1 MNFDDKFIE
10 QLKSKNDIVEVVS
23 AYCNLEQK
31 GGAYWACCPLP
42 GHMEKTPSFCVN
54 QVGQFYK
61 CFGCGRGGDVIRF
74 IQEVESLEFLE
85 AVKLLCD
92 RVGLEMP
99 TFSNV
104 DEQKSK
110 ENKQKKERYLAILK
124 DTAHFYVNN
133 LTEEKAPEYIDYLN
147 KRQIDRKTQRA
158 FGIGASLDYTSLPK
172 YLLEKGYSYEDML
185 SAGVVSYNK
194 ERGEYSDF
202 LGKRLIIPIID
213 SFKNVIA
220 FGGRVLGKTDFAKYK
235 NTSETSLF
243 IKNQCLYNINNLK
256 QAKRV
261 GGKLDFAIMVE
272 GYMDVISLYTAGFD
286 NVVASM
292 GTSLTQMQAKILK
305 RYTDNV
311 VISYDGDAAGQNATI
326 RGLEIL
332 RDAGLNVKVIKL
344 PDGLDPD
351 DVIKKHGKSAYEK
364 LISEAKLLIDY
375 KLDVLKS
382 RFDTSTTSGR
392 REFVDSAIKVIR
404 EVEKSFE
411 QEELLKQLSQMSGI
425 AYEYLRRDL
434 EKLPNKTVNT
444 QKTQGKEKEKTVND
458 GTVLAERFVLCAL
471 LFKKPYAQISDIES
485 IEFSSWVREET
496 ANYIFDKTDNEED
509 LVPSMLFDII
519 GSDGAKELNE
529 ILTSGDLIFNTDA
542 ENRYYNDCVIKL
554 VTDSLN
560 NDINALRSMHDN
572 EMDTKKRRSIVQ
584 IIQSKTIKLQNI
596 KTRRI
601 K

>member
-54 QVGQFYK
+54 QVGQFFK
-61 CFGCGRGGDVIRF
+61 CFGCGRGGDVIKF
-74 IQEVESLEFLE
+74 IQEVESLDFLE

-92 RVGLEMP
+92 RAGLEMP

-133 LTEEKAPEYIDYLN
+133 LTEEKAPEYVDYLR

-158 FGIGASLDYTSLPK
+158 FGIGASLDYISLPK
-172 YLLEKGYSYEDML
+172 YLLEKGYSHEDML

-243 IKNQCLYNINNLK
+243 IKNQCLFNINNLK
-256 QAKRV
+256 KAKRV

-272 GYMDVISLYTAGFD
+272 GYMDVISLHSAGFD

-332 RDAGLNVKVIKL
+332 RDAGLNVRVIKL

-351 DVIKKHGKSAYEK
+351 DVIKKLGKSAYEK

-404 EVEKSFE
+404 EVDKSFE

-434 EKLPNKTVNT
+434 EKLPNNTVNT
-444 QKTQGKEKEKTVND
+444 QKTQVKEGDKTVND
-458 GTVLAERFVLCAL
+458 GSVLAERFVLCAL

-485 IEFSSWVREET
+485 IEFSSSVREET
-496 ANYIFDKTDNEED
+496 ANYIFDKTDNGED

-542 ENRYYNDCVIKL
+542 ESRYYNDCVIKL